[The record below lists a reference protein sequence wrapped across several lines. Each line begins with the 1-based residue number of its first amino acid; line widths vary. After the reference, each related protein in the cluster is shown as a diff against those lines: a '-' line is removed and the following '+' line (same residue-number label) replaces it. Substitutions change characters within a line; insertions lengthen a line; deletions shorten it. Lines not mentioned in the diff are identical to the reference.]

1 MSEVA
6 PRVLVRGNRVEPRVP
21 EEALLTPSREAV
33 VGSSRE
39 IAKAATRKAAQIQ
52 PGEGK
57 ARVLVGEIETKT
69 RAPAE
74 GKGPEKTIM
83 GQAQGTFQTS
93 PREVEVGAKKGG
105 IEVIR
110 ASE

>member
-1 MSEVA
+1 MGEVA

-69 RAPAE
+69 RVPAK

-93 PREVEVGAKKGG
+93 P
-105 IEVIR
+105 
-110 ASE
+110 